1 MIDDVPLAPLHDRLG
16 ITLVEVS
23 GERVLATMPVSGNTQ
38 PAGLLHGGA
47 TAALIEGAASVAAW
61 CYAQPDRQPVGVDL
75 NVTHLRPVATG
86 QVTAEATA
94 VRLGRSTAVY
104 AVEVRNGDGQVSA
117 LGRLTCQLLPVKP

>member
-1 MIDDVPLAPLHDRLG
+1 MIDDVPVAPLHDRLG

-23 GERVLATMPVSGNTQ
+23 AERALATMPVSGNTQ

-61 CYAQPDRQPVGVDL
+61 RYAQPDRVPVGVDL
-75 NVTHLRPVATG
+75 NVTHLRPVAAG

-94 VRLGRSTAVY
+94 MRLGRSTAVY
-104 AVEVRNGDGQVSA
+104 TVEVRTEDGQVSA
-117 LGRLTCQLLPVKP
+117 LGRLTCQLLPVEA